1 MTYWDK
7 TNWNC
12 YLEQVEDLL
21 ETPAVRAMQ
30 GIRHHPGVSCYE
42 HSVFVSYT
50 AFRLARKWGLDYRA
64 AARAGLLHDLYLY
77 DPRSLRSYRQCFAH
91 PAAALRNAVK
101 LCGGL
106 SSKERIFN
114 TFSNAIPLVFTGLSV
129 TFAYKTGL
137 FNIGATGQMVAAGL
151 LSVITA
157 LTVDLP
163 RPLLLP
169 LVVLVGFL
177 GGAVYG
183 GIQGYLKSRFNVNE
197 VVSGIMMNWIAHW
210 AVYYVI
216 SDYFKSSSM
225 ATESQSVPA
234 AASLRSDLLL
244 SFTGSSSFNWGFI
257 LAIACVVI
265 VQYILR
271 RTVIGYEMRAVGF
284 NAEAAEYGGIN
295 VQKNAVLA
303 MVISGALSGLAGLTF
318 YCGYLSN
325 MRIGVMPS
333 QGFDGIAVALLA
345 NCAPVGVVFAAIF
358 FAILQT
364 GKGFMNAMMPIPP
377 EIADTI
383 IATVIYFAATSKLIE
398 MNLDRI
404 KKFFG
409 RKRPSKSE
417 GSGEHVE
424 HH

>member
-1 MTYWDK
+1 MKK
-7 TNWNC
+7 TFRASP
-12 YLEQVEDLL
+12 LRPLL
-21 ETPAVRAMQ
+21 
-30 GIRHHPGVSCYE
+30 VSIVAILFGFLVG
-42 HSVFVSYT
+42 SI
-50 AFRLARKWGLDYRA
+50 
-64 AARAGLLHDLYLY
+64 LLIASGQN
-77 DPRSLRSYRQCFAH
+77 PIQCFI
-91 PAAALRNAVK
+91 ALFK
-101 LCGGL
+101 GGL

-177 GGAVYG
+177 GGAIYG

-210 AVYYVI
+210 TVYYVI

-295 VQKNAVLA
+295 VKKNAVLSMA
-303 MVISGALSGLAGLTF
+303 IAGALAGLAGVSY
-318 YCGYLSN
+318 YCGYCTAI
-325 MRIGVMPS
+325 RIGVQPS
-333 QGFDGIAVALLA
+333 HGFDGVAVALLGGIS
-345 NCAPVGVVFAAIF
+345 PVGVVFASIF

-364 GKGFMNAMMPIPP
+364 GKGFMSVMTKIAP

-383 IATVIYFAATSKLIE
+383 IAIIIYFAAISKFV
-398 MNLDRI
+398 DRYFDRFLAWYR
-404 KKFFG
+404 KKHTG
-409 RKRPSKSE
+409 GGKK
-417 GSGEHVE
+417 
-424 HH
+424 

>member
-1 MTYWDK
+1 MKK
-7 TNWNC
+7 T
-12 YLEQVEDLL
+12 
-21 ETPAVRAMQ
+21 
-30 GIRHHPGVSCYE
+30 
-42 HSVFVSYT
+42 
-50 AFRLARKWGLDYRA
+50 FRSS
-64 AARAGLLHDLYLY
+64 
-77 DPRSLRSYRQCFAH
+77 SLRPLLVSIVAILFGFLVGSILLIASGQNPIQCFI
-91 PAAALRNAVK
+91 ALFK
-101 LCGGL
+101 GGL

-295 VQKNAVLA
+295 VKKNAVLSMAIAGGLSAAGASLYYLSGNTEFFWSTYQSLPAIGFNGIPVA
-303 MVISGALSGLAGLTF
+303 MLASCNPIGIIFTALFMSMLDISGLQLTNLTA
-318 YCGYLSN
+318 YNEYITNVIIAVIVYLSAFSLVIK
-325 MRIGVMPS
+325 MWIGKL
-333 QGFDGIAVALLA
+333 GKKKDDGADA
-345 NCAPVGVVFAAIF
+345 NAEPAPAA
-358 FAILQT
+358 ASAPAGAQAET
-364 GKGFMNAMMPIPP
+364 EKGDDA
-377 EIADTI
+377 
-383 IATVIYFAATSKLIE
+383 K
-398 MNLDRI
+398 
-404 KKFFG
+404 
-409 RKRPSKSE
+409 
-417 GSGEHVE
+417 
-424 HH
+424 

>member
-1 MTYWDK
+1 MKK
-7 TNWNC
+7 T
-12 YLEQVEDLL
+12 
-21 ETPAVRAMQ
+21 
-30 GIRHHPGVSCYE
+30 
-42 HSVFVSYT
+42 
-50 AFRLARKWGLDYRA
+50 FRSS
-64 AARAGLLHDLYLY
+64 
-77 DPRSLRSYRQCFAH
+77 SLRPLLVSIVAILFGFLVGSILLIASGQNPIQCFI
-91 PAAALRNAVK
+91 ALFK
-101 LCGGL
+101 GGL

-295 VQKNAVLA
+295 VKKNAVLSMA
-303 MVISGALSGLAGLTF
+303 IAGALAGLAGVSY
-318 YCGYLSN
+318 YCGYCTAI
-325 MRIGVMPS
+325 RIGVQPRTAS
-333 QGFDGIAVALLA
+333 TASRSPARRHLAGRRRVCLNLLRHPANRQGLYERHDKDRPR
-345 NCAPVGVVFAAIF
+345 NCRHHHCHHHLFCGHQQVCRPV
-358 FAILQT
+358 L
-364 GKGFMNAMMPIPP
+364 
-377 EIADTI
+377 
-383 IATVIYFAATSKLIE
+383 
-398 MNLDRI
+398 
-404 KKFFG
+404 
-409 RKRPSKSE
+409 RPVLGLVS
-417 GSGEHVE
+417 
-424 HH
+424 

>member
-1 MTYWDK
+1 MK
-7 TNWNC
+7 I
-12 YLEQVEDLL
+12 LVSVISILL
-21 ETPAVRAMQ
+21 
-30 GIRHHPGVSCYE
+30 G
-42 HSVFVSYT
+42 FV
-50 AFRLARKWGLDYRA
+50 
-64 AARAGLLHDLYLY
+64 AGALLM
-77 DPRSLRSYRQCFAH
+77 
-91 PAAALRNAVK
+91 
-101 LCGGL
+101 L
-106 SSKERIFN
+106 SSGANPLTGFSYLFQGAQGVTRICN
-114 TFSNAIPLVFTGLSV
+114 TIAYAVPLMLTGLSV
-129 TFAYKTGL
+129 TFAFKTGL
-137 FNIGATGQMVAAGL
+137 FNIGAPGQMLIGACSPMCWPHRRLPGRCCCRSSSPRRSSAAWCGGGPRL
-151 LSVITA
+151 LTA
-157 LTVDLP
+157 
-163 RPLLLP
+163 
-169 LVVLVGFL
+169 
-177 GGAVYG
+177 
-183 GIQGYLKSRFNVNE
+183 RFNVNE
-197 VVSGIMMNWIAHW
+197 VVSCIMMNWVAYW
-210 AVYYVI
+210 VVYIVI
-216 SDYFKSSSM
+216 TDHFKSTTID
-225 ATESQSVPA
+225 TESQVIPA
-234 AASLRSDLLL
+234 AASLKTEAITLL
-244 SFTGSSSFNWGFI
+244 TKGSNLNLGIFIAIIATALVIFI
-257 LAIACVVI
+257 LN
-265 VQYILR
+265 
-271 RTVIGYEMRAVGF
+271 RTVLGYEMKAVGF
-284 NAEAAEYGGIN
+284 NRFAAEYGGIN

>member
-1 MTYWDK
+1 M
-7 TNWNC
+7 
-12 YLEQVEDLL
+12 
-21 ETPAVRAMQ
+21 
-30 GIRHHPGVSCYE
+30 
-42 HSVFVSYT
+42 
-50 AFRLARKWGLDYRA
+50 
-64 AARAGLLHDLYLY
+64 
-77 DPRSLRSYRQCFAH
+77 
-91 PAAALRNAVK
+91 
-101 LCGGL
+101 
-106 SSKERIFN
+106 
-114 TFSNAIPLVFTGLSV
+114 FTGLSV

-295 VQKNAVLA
+295 VKKNAVLSMA
-303 MVISGALSGLAGLTF
+303 IAGALAGLAGVSY
-318 YCGYLSN
+318 YCGYCTAI
-325 MRIGVMPS
+325 RIGVQPRTASTASRSPCSVASRRSASCLPQSSSPS
-333 QGFDGIAVALLA
+333 CKPARAL
-345 NCAPVGVVFAAIF
+345 
-358 FAILQT
+358 
-364 GKGFMNAMMPIPP
+364 
-377 EIADTI
+377 
-383 IATVIYFAATSKLIE
+383 
-398 MNLDRI
+398 
-404 KKFFG
+404 
-409 RKRPSKSE
+409 
-417 GSGEHVE
+417 
-424 HH
+424 

>member
-1 MTYWDK
+1 MK
-7 TNWNC
+7 
-12 YLEQVEDLL
+12 
-21 ETPAVRAMQ
+21 
-30 GIRHHPGVSCYE
+30 
-42 HSVFVSYT
+42 
-50 AFRLARKWGLDYRA
+50 
-64 AARAGLLHDLYLY
+64 
-77 DPRSLRSYRQCFAH
+77 
-91 PAAALRNAVK
+91 
-101 LCGGL
+101 
-106 SSKERIFN
+106 
-114 TFSNAIPLVFTGLSV
+114 
-129 TFAYKTGL
+129 
-137 FNIGATGQMVAAGL
+137 
-151 LSVITA
+151 
-157 LTVDLP
+157 
-163 RPLLLP
+163 
-169 LVVLVGFL
+169 
-177 GGAVYG
+177 
-183 GIQGYLKSRFNVNE
+183 
-197 VVSGIMMNWIAHW
+197 
-210 AVYYVI
+210 
-216 SDYFKSSSM
+216 
-225 ATESQSVPA
+225 
-234 AASLRSDLLL
+234 
-244 SFTGSSSFNWGFI
+244 
-257 LAIACVVI
+257 
-265 VQYILR
+265 
-271 RTVIGYEMRAVGF
+271 AVGF
-284 NAEAAEYGGIN
+284 NRFAAEYGGIN

>member
-1 MTYWDK
+1 MKK
-7 TNWNC
+7 T
-12 YLEQVEDLL
+12 
-21 ETPAVRAMQ
+21 
-30 GIRHHPGVSCYE
+30 
-42 HSVFVSYT
+42 
-50 AFRLARKWGLDYRA
+50 FRSS
-64 AARAGLLHDLYLY
+64 
-77 DPRSLRSYRQCFAH
+77 SLRPLLVSIVAILFGFLVGSILLIASGQNPIQCFI
-91 PAAALRNAVK
+91 ALFK
-101 LCGGL
+101 GGL

-295 VQKNAVLA
+295 VKKNAVLSTGHRRRA
-303 MVISGALSGLAGLTF
+303 GGAGRRVVLLRLLHSHPHRCPA
-318 YCGYLSN
+318 SH
-325 MRIGVMPS
+325 
-333 QGFDGIAVALLA
+333 GFDGVAVALLGGIS
-345 NCAPVGVVFAAIF
+345 PVGVVFASIF

-364 GKGFMNAMMPIPP
+364 GKGFMSVMTKIAP

-383 IATVIYFAATSKLIE
+383 IAIIIYFAAISKFV
-398 MNLDRI
+398 DRYFDRFLAWYR
-404 KKFFG
+404 KKHTG
-409 RKRPSKSE
+409 GGKK
-417 GSGEHVE
+417 
-424 HH
+424 